1 MRGFA
6 RFGAEGHDESREGG
20 WLKVKVLVLVLGKV
34 LELLLLLLL
43 LQ

>member
-6 RFGAEGHDESREGG
+6 RFEAEGHDGSREGG
-20 WLKVKVLVLVLGKV
+20 WLKVKVLVLVLGMV